1 MRFDVLT
8 VFPDLFGALA
18 GYSLIERALAGGILS
33 LFVHNLRDFT
43 TDRHR
48 STDDYPFGGGPG
60 MVMQAEP
67 VLRALEQVTRDVSE
81 PHLVLLGPA
90 GQRFDQAK
98 AAEWSHLPELCLIC
112 GHYEGVD
119 DRLRQVI
126 AEEVSLG
133 DFVTLGGELPA
144 MVMIDAVSRL
154 LPDFVGNAESLDDE
168 SFAHGLLEYGQYTRP
183 QSLEIPPVLVSGH
196 HANVARYRLTDSL
209 LRTLLYRPDLLEGRD
224 WSKEERKILLELKKR
239 IESFLPVP

>member
-8 VFPDLFGALA
+8 VFPELFTALT
-18 GYSLIERALAGGILS
+18 GYSLIERAISGGILS
-33 LFVHNLRDFT
+33 LSVHNLRDFT

-48 STDDYPFGGGPG
+48 TTDDYPFGGGPG
-60 MVMQAEP
+60 MVMLAEP
-67 VLRALEQVTRDVSE
+67 VLRALEQVAQDVPQS
-81 PHLVLLGPA
+81 HVVLLGPA
-90 GQRFDQAK
+90 GRRFDQGK
-98 AAEWSHLPELCLIC
+98 AVDWSQLPELCLIC

-154 LPDFVGNAESLDDE
+154 LPGFVGNAESLADE

-196 HANVARYRLTDSL
+196 HALVARYRLTDSL
-209 LRTLLYRPDLLEGRD
+209 LRTVLYRPDLLEGRQWNKD
-224 WSKEERKILLELKKR
+224 ERKILIELKQR
-239 IESFLPVP
+239 IESFLLTP